1 MMAYYE
7 DVVIGDERFVGTH
20 AFTREGIIAFAREY
34 DPQRFHID
42 EEAAKHSMFGGLCA
56 SGWHV
61 AAASMR
67 ALVDYRAR
75 AFAEIAARGLAVPPL
90 GVSPGITGLRWPN
103 PTRHGDVVA
112 FHARV
117 LDKRETRRP
126 DWGLV
131 GFLIR
136 GVNQHGKEAIVYE
149 NRPFVARRAGA

>member
-7 DVVIGDERFVGTH
+7 DVVIGDERLVGSYE
-20 AFTREGIIAFAREY
+20 FTREAIIAFAQRY

-42 EEAAKHSMFGGLCA
+42 EEAAKSSMFGGLCA

-67 ALVDYRAR
+67 ALVDHRAA
-75 AFAEIAARGLAVPPL
+75 AFAEIAARGETVPPL
-90 GVSPGITGLRWPN
+90 GVSPGITTLRWPN
-103 PTRHGDVVA
+103 PTRPGDIVA
-112 FHARV
+112 FHSRV

-126 DWGLV
+126 GWGIV
-131 GFLIR
+131 GFRIL

-149 NRPFVARRAGA
+149 NRPFVARRGGA